1 MQAGEIM
8 NKLIKNKKKSL
19 AVLAAFLSNFIFGF
33 SFLFSN
39 MALEYASP
47 SVLLA
52 LRFLFAFTIMNV
64 LVLFKAVKINFR
76 GKRLGSV
83 ILMGLMQP
91 VIYFYCE
98 SYGIKL
104 SSATFAATMIALVP
118 IGAMIYSA
126 LFMKEAPTLLQAV
139 FGILSV
145 SGVILLSGG
154 VGGTTALGTV
164 LLVGAI
170 ICAVGFNAV
179 SRKSAE
185 EFTAFERT
193 YIMFAVAGVIF
204 TLFAF
209 FENIGDLS
217 QLYKPL
223 LNLPFLISILYLGVL
238 SSVVAFILI
247 NYANTH
253 LPISRTTVFSNVIT
267 VVSIFA
273 GIIILKDTELNIS
286 NILFSIMIIAGVWGV
301 QQFAKDNT

>member
-1 MQAGEIM
+1 
-8 NKLIKNKKKSL
+8 
-19 AVLAAFLSNFIFGF
+19 
-33 SFLFSN
+33 
-39 MALEYASP
+39 
-47 SVLLA
+47 
-52 LRFLFAFTIMNV
+52 
-64 LVLFKAVKINFR
+64 
-76 GKRLGSV
+76 
-83 ILMGLMQP
+83 MGLMQP

-126 LFMKEAPTLLQAV
+126 FFMKEAPTLLQAV

-154 VGGTTALGTV
+154 GGTTALGTV

-204 TLFAF
+204 TVFAF

-223 LNLPFLISILYLGVL
+223 LNPPFLVSILYLGIL

-253 LPISRTTVFSNVIT
+253 LPISRTTVF
-267 VVSIFA
+267 
-273 GIIILKDTELNIS
+273 
-286 NILFSIMIIAGVWGV
+286 
-301 QQFAKDNT
+301 